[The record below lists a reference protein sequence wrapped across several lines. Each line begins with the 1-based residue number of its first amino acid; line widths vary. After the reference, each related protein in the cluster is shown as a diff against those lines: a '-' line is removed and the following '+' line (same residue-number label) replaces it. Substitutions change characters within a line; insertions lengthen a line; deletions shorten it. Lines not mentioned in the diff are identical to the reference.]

1 MGEIFPM
8 PTVGDVF
15 TDVRGDDRRMRV
27 SYHEDPGVVVVSLWA
42 DTVCRGTFRLAARD
56 VTRLAAVLSH
66 VELSPDTT
74 SSPNTTSMPDDFD
87 MADAEAN
94 AVISQVT
101 PTPEQTGD
109 VNRAAVP
116 LIRAPRVA

>member
-1 MGEIFPM
+1 M

>member
-27 SYHEDPGVVVVSLWA
+27 SYHEDSGVVVVSLWA
-42 DTVCRGTFRLAARD
+42 DTVCRGTFRLAAGD

-66 VELSPDTT
+66 VELSPSTT
-74 SSPNTTSMPDDFD
+74 STPDDHD
-87 MADAEAN
+87 MADVVAN
-94 AVISQVT
+94 AVTSQPVT

>member
-1 MGEIFPM
+1 MGEIFPI

-15 TDVRGDDRRMRV
+15 SDMRGDDRRMRV

-56 VTRLAAVLSH
+56 VTRLIAVLSH
-66 VELSPDTT
+66 VELSADA
-74 SSPNTTSMPDDFD
+74 TSMPDDHD

-94 AVISQVT
+94 VVT
-101 PTPEQTGD
+101 PQLVTPAPEQTGD

-116 LIRAPRVA
+116 PVRAPRVA

>member
-27 SYHEDPGVVVVSLWA
+27 SYHEDAGVVVVSLWA
-42 DTVCRGTFRLAARD
+42 DTVCRGTFRLAAGD

-66 VELSPDTT
+66 VALSPG
-74 SSPNTTSMPDDFD
+74 TTSMPGDDD

-94 AVISQVT
+94 AVPSQPMT

-116 LIRAPRVA
+116 FIRTPRVA